1 MKKFRLSVVVLTII
15 AVLCSV
21 LLFTA
26 CTKDE
31 GLADNE
37 SFTIVIDD
45 NGAFTEYTV
54 KGSEAKTVEKALK
67 LLSEKED
74 NFVFSETGGFINEV
88 GTLKNDAAA
97 NAYIM
102 IYTSVE
108 KDFDK
113 DFDVSQ
119 YATTTDYKGVTLT
132 LSGVGFKE
140 MHVEEGAIILFK
152 VVKF

>member
-1 MKKFRLSVVVLTII
+1 MKKFRLSVVVLPII

-108 KDFDK
+108 KDFD
-113 DFDVSQ
+113 VSQ

-132 LSGVGFKE
+132 SSGVGFKE
-140 MHVEEGAIILFK
+140 MHVENGAIILFT
-152 VVKF
+152 VIQF

>member
-108 KDFDK
+108 KDFGVDE
-113 DFDVSQ
+113 
-119 YATTTDYKGVTLT
+119 YATTLDYKGVTLT
-132 LSGVGFKE
+132 SSGCGFKD

>member
-74 NFVFSETGGFINEV
+74 NFVFSETDGFINEV

-108 KDFDK
+108 KDFGVDE
-113 DFDVSQ
+113 
-119 YATTTDYKGVTLT
+119 YATTLDYKGVTLT
-132 LSGVGFKE
+132 SSGVGFKE
-140 MHVEEGAIILFK
+140 MHVENGAIILFK

>member
-1 MKKFRLSVVVLTII
+1 M
-15 AVLCSV
+15 
-21 LLFTA
+21 
-26 CTKDE
+26 
-31 GLADNE
+31 
-37 SFTIVIDD
+37 
-45 NGAFTEYTV
+45 
-54 KGSEAKTVEKALK
+54 K

-97 NAYIM
+97 NAYII

-108 KDFDK
+108 K

-132 LSGVGFKE
+132 SSGVGFKE

>member
-67 LLSEKED
+67 LLSGKED

-108 KDFDK
+108 KDFD
-113 DFDVSQ
+113 VSQ

-132 LSGVGFKE
+132 SSGVGFKE

>member
-1 MKKFRLSVVVLTII
+1 M
-15 AVLCSV
+15 
-21 LLFTA
+21 
-26 CTKDE
+26 
-31 GLADNE
+31 
-37 SFTIVIDD
+37 
-45 NGAFTEYTV
+45 
-54 KGSEAKTVEKALK
+54 K

-108 KDFDK
+108 KDFD
-113 DFDVSQ
+113 VSQ

-132 LSGVGFKE
+132 SSGFGFKE

>member
-1 MKKFRLSVVVLTII
+1 MKKIRLSVVVLTII

-26 CTKDE
+26 CTKD
-31 GLADNE
+31 GMPAKGAYA
-37 SFTIVIDD
+37 IVIED
-45 NGAFTEYTV
+45 NGAFTKYDV
-54 KGSEAKTVEKALK
+54 KAVDADSVEKALK

-74 NFVFSETGGFINEV
+74 NFAFSETGGFINEV
-88 GTLKNDAAA
+88 GTLKNDATA

-108 KDFDK
+108 K

-132 LSGVGFKE
+132 SSGFGFKD